1 MHKLITATLAAYS
14 VFATIV
20 LVVAAD
26 EQNQMEERFKKIH
39 DNDVRILSKQVA
51 SKLSYKSAFDKAYE
65 RLTPSEKIELR
76 KEILEDNRF
85 FEIIANY

>member
-26 EQNQMEERFKKIH
+26 EQNQMEERFKKTN
-39 DNDVRILSKQVA
+39 DNDVRKLAKIGA
-51 SKLSYKSAFDKAYE
+51 SRLAYKSAFDKVYE
-65 RLTPSEKIELR
+65 RLTPSEQIELR

-85 FEIIANY
+85 FDIIANY